1 MVRFRVAENFPIMPA
16 FDKIHDAARRRVGE
30 AELRAR
36 MPAVSTPEALRAV
49 ADERYLSLM
58 SRRIFRAGL
67 KHSLVDDR
75 WPAFEEVFRG
85 FDLRRVRAMNDEETE
100 ALMNDRRLIRHWGK
114 LKSVRSNAAAM
125 QEIAGQHGSF
135 GAYLAGWPAS
145 DTVGLWGDLAKRFQ
159 QMGGNSGP
167 YFLRMAGKDTFIL
180 TQSVVAALNHWKAF
194 AGTPK
199 TKSDRA
205 KVQGA
210 FNAWA
215 GETGLPLAHLSMIL
229 ALSVD

>member
-1 MVRFRVAENFPIMPA
+1 MPA
-16 FDKIHDAARRRVGE
+16 FDEILEAARRRVGE

-36 MPAVSTPEALRAV
+36 MPAVSAPEALSAV
-49 ADERYLSLM
+49 ADDRYLSLM

-85 FDLRRVRAMNDEETE
+85 FDLRRVRGMNDEETE

-125 QEIAGQHGSF
+125 QEIAEQHGGF

-145 DTVGLWGDLAKRFQ
+145 DTIGLWGDLAKRFQ

-167 YFLRMAGKDTFIL
+167 YFLRMAGKDTFVL
-180 TQSVVAALNHWKAF
+180 TPSVVAALIHWKAL

-199 TKSDRA
+199 TKADRA
-205 KVQGA
+205 KVQSV

-215 GETGLPLAHLSMIL
+215 GEIGLPLAHLSMTL
-229 ALSVD
+229 ALAVD

>member
-1 MVRFRVAENFPIMPA
+1 MAG
-16 FDKIHDAARRRVGE
+16 FDEILEAACRRVGA

-36 MPAVSTPEALRAV
+36 MPAVSTAEALRAV
-49 ADERYLSLM
+49 ADDRYLSLM

-75 WPAFEEVFRG
+75 WPAFEEVFHG
-85 FDLRRVRAMNDEETE
+85 FALRRVRAMNDEEME

-125 QEIAGQHGSF
+125 QAIAEQQDGF
-135 GAYLAGWPAS
+135 GAYLAGWPGADS
-145 DTVGLWGDLAKRFQ
+145 VGLWGDLAKRFQ

-167 YFLRMAGKDTFIL
+167 YFLRMAGKDTFVL
-180 TQSVVAALNHWKAF
+180 TQSVIAALNHWKAF

-199 TKSDRA
+199 SKVDRA
-205 KVQGA
+205 KVQAA
-210 FNAWA
+210 FNGWA
-215 GETGLPLAHLSMIL
+215 AETGLPLAHLSVTL
-229 ALSVD
+229 ARSVD